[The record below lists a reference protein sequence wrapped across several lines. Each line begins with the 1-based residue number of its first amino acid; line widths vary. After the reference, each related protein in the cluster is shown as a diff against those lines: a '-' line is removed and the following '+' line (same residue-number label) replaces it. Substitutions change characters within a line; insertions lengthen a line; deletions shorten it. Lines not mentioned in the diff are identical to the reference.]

1 MEKVLKKLG
10 HKGPVRTLLQNPPE
24 AIAAALTPLL
34 GEAVDQKILGIYDF
48 ALVFVTSLDAF
59 LPLRAPLV
67 AAMAG
72 QSRLWIC
79 YPKKSSPSYRSDLS
93 RDILWPTLGEFD
105 WEPVS
110 QYAIDEDWSA
120 MRFRPVDEIGSL
132 TRSKA
137 SSDKARQRL
146 QSE

>member
-10 HKGPVRTLLQNPPE
+10 HKGPVRTLLLNAPAP
-24 AIAAALTPLL
+24 IAEALTPLL
-34 GEAVDQKILGIYDF
+34 GESVDQGITGIYDF
-48 ALVFVTSLDAF
+48 AMVFVTSLDAF

-67 AAMAG
+67 AAMAEQG
-72 QSRLWIC
+72 RLWIC
-79 YPKKSSPSYRSDLS
+79 YPKKTSRAYRSDLS

-105 WEPVS
+105 YEPVS
-110 QYAIDEDWSA
+110 QFAVDADWSA

-132 TRSKA
+132 TRSRA
-137 SSDKARQRL
+137 TSEKARQRI